1 MKKFIALLIGASVF
15 FTSSTFAGVGGR
27 PTNPVDSTGWFN
39 YNLQPGDSIQDSIT
53 VTNNYPD
60 RTVDAAIY
68 AADYVPTINGGG
80 FGLKLET
87 AKMTG
92 LGSWVE
98 LAQKDVRLGPGKSVV
113 IPFKMTIPKDVAPE
127 DMIGGIVVAKK
138 TLRKR
143 WGRMFV
149 RLSTRMAVRVYANPA
164 ALPPEFQ

>member
-1 MKKFIALLIGASVF
+1 MKKLFVLLMTMSMLFV
-15 FTSSTFAGVGGR
+15 SSTFAYLGGR

-53 VTNNYPD
+53 VTNRYTTP
-60 RTVDAAIY
+60 VDAAIY
-68 AADYVPTINGGG
+68 AADYFPSAIGG

-87 AKMTG
+87 AEMTG
-92 LGSWVE
+92 LGSWVQ
-98 LAQKDVRLGPGKSVV
+98 LAQSKVRLKPGESVV
-113 IPFKMTIPKDVAPE
+113 IPFKMTVPKDVAPE

-143 WGRMFV
+143 WGYWFV
-149 RLSTRMAVRVYANPA
+149 RLSTRMAVRVYGNPA